1 MAEEEK
7 AAAFARSLSC
17 IEHLLAIQT
26 GTQAELKGEQVDV
39 VRFHQLREQLP
50 AVESDR
56 EVRLDDLGPGLRYRL
71 AMDHRTLTVATLAD
85 VWSD

>member
-50 AVESDR
+50 AVESD
-56 EVRLDDLGPGLRYRL
+56 
-71 AMDHRTLTVATLAD
+71 
-85 VWSD
+85 